1 MEKVVVQASSQVG
14 KSEILNNVI
23 GHFIDCDPGPMLM
36 LQPTIEMA
44 EDYSKRR
51 IGLMI
56 RDTEALAGKVADSKT
71 RDLNNTILMK
81 VFPGGFLAMGGA
93 NSPAGLASRPIR
105 ILACDEI
112 DRFPDSAGTEGDPL
126 MLAERRTTT
135 FWNRLLFYC
144 STPTIMGRS
153 RIEDEYEKGSQER
166 WMTPCPACGT
176 MEYITFDQVRFD
188 HTRHT
193 VGRRTTYTV
202 SNVRWRCPHCSE
214 EFTEH
219 TMKRQPAQW
228 IADNPDSVKVRS
240 FKLNAFMSPWSSWDS
255 IALEFLYAK
264 GDPEKLKVFT
274 NTLLGESWEDRGE
287 IESEDFL
294 LDRREE
300 YGAELPDGVLV
311 LTCGVDTQ
319 DDRLEYEIVGWGHHE
334 ESWGIQKG
342 FIPGKPDERNT
353 WERLDAVLSKQ
364 WSFADG
370 SQLSIM
376 ITFIDS
382 GGHYTKEV
390 YQFCKINEE
399 RRIFA
404 IKGQGGEDVPYTRQ
418 PTRNNDFKAALFSIG
433 VDAGKDRI
441 ASRLK
446 IKDRGAPKYC
456 HFPLGE
462 DRGYD
467 RAYFEGLLSEKRI
480 KRKKNG
486 KIVDGWQKIREGIP
500 NEALDCRNYA
510 MAALNALAPDGARE
524 AYFDQL
530 EARLKGMNEP
540 KAVQQPRPQ
549 LRRGVV
555 SRGISL

>member
-1 MEKVVVQASSQVG
+1 
-14 KSEILNNVI
+14 
-23 GHFIDCDPGPMLM
+23 M

-51 IGLMI
+51 IGPMI
-56 RDTEALAGKVADSKT
+56 RDTEVLAGKVADSKT

-105 ILACDEI
+105 FLLADEI

-126 MLAERRTTT
+126 MLAERCTTT

-144 STPTIMGRS
+144 STPTIMGSS

-176 MEYITFDQVRFD
+176 MEYIVFEQIRFD
-188 HTRHT
+188 HERVTA
-193 VGRRTTYTV
+193 GRRTTYTV
-202 SNVRWRCPHCSE
+202 SNVRWRCPHCGE
-214 EFTEH
+214 EQTEH

-228 IADNPDSVKVRS
+228 IADNPASVKVRS

-264 GDPEKLKVFT
+264 GDPEKLKVFA
-274 NTLLGESWEDRGE
+274 NTLKGESWEDRGE

-294 LDRREE
+294 LDRREA
-300 YGAELPDGVLV
+300 YGAELPEGVLL

-319 DDRLEYEIVGWGHHE
+319 DDRLEYEIVGWGHQAV
-334 ESWGIQKG
+334 SWGIYKG

-353 WERLDAVLSKQ
+353 WERLDAVLSKE
-364 WSFADG
+364 WSFANPDAPR
-370 SQLSIM
+370 LPIM

-382 GGHYTKEV
+382 GGHFTKEV
-390 YQFCKINEE
+390 YQFCKINEA

-404 IKGQGGEDVPYTRQ
+404 IKGQGGDGIAYTRL
-418 PTRNNDFKAALFSIG
+418 PSRNNDFNAALYMIG
-433 VDAGKDRI
+433 VDAGKERI
-441 ASRLK
+441 LSSLR
-446 IKDRGAPKYC
+446 IKEKDAPKYC
-456 HFPLGE
+456 HFPKDESRPDGSTWE
-462 DRGYD
+462 RGYD
-467 RAYFEGLLSEKRI
+467 RAYFEGLLSEKKI

-486 KIVDGWQKIREGIP
+486 KIVDGWQKIREGIA

-510 MAALNALAPDGARE
+510 MAALSALAPDGARE

-540 KAVQQPRPQ
+540 KAAQQPRQQP
-549 LRRGVV
+549 RRGVV